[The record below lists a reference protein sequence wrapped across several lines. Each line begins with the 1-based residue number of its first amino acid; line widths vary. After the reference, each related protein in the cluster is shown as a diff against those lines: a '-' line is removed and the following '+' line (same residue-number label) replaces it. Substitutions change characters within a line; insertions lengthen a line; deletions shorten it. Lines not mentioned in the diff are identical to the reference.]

1 MRDQPPRLPRLGF
14 AGFEDSSS
22 ARGHSRRA
30 ARWPLRPMQAPSAG
44 ATADAARFVSAA
56 AIMQGIGRKPEGTE

>member
-1 MRDQPPRLPRLGF
+1 MPDKPPKLPALGF

-22 ARGHSRRA
+22 ARGRPRR
-30 ARWPLRPMQAPSAG
+30 RSTWSLRPTASPSEA

-56 AIMQGIGRKPEGTE
+56 AIMQGIGRKPEGIE